1 MRAWWRWSRDVD
13 VRVTSRS
20 IVALLWFVAMTAG
33 CGDKETLAPSPPAP
47 FAVSAISP
55 TAGLPGQTVSVTGS
69 GFLPGAILT
78 FGETQASSQVVTS
91 TRISATVPTLP
102 AAIVDIVV
110 INPDGQRG
118 TLAAAFSIEIVPSDS
133 QTVSLTVNPRIVAPG
148 GDLSVDWA
156 VSVNHSSAD
165 WIGFFGIGVPSTSY
179 QDGYWQYVGNGL
191 SGTLMFKAPL
201 QSGEYEFRYLLD
213 DGYID
218 VARAPVTVR

>member
-1 MRAWWRWSRDVD
+1 MR
-13 VRVTSRS
+13 T
-20 IVALLWFVAMTAG
+20 IVALLSFAAMTAG
-33 CGDKETLAPSPPAP
+33 CGDNEPLAPSPPAP
-47 FAVSAISP
+47 FAVSTISP
-55 TAGLPGQTVSVTGS
+55 TAGLPGQTVSITGS
-69 GFLPGAILT
+69 GFLPGAILR
-78 FGETQASSQVVTS
+78 FGETQASSNVVTS
-91 TRISATVPTLP
+91 TRISATVPLLP

-133 QTVSLTVNPRIVAPG
+133 RMVSLAVSPRIAAPG

-156 VSVNHSSAD
+156 VSVRNSSAD
-165 WIGFFGIGVPSTSY
+165 WIGLFGIGVPSTGY

-201 QSGEYEFRYLLD
+201 QPGEDEFRYLLD
-213 DGYID
+213 DGFID